1 MPKRCETAACS
12 DRSLLG
18 DNRMDAAIQHFTKHV
33 DDLATNSAEAEREHI
48 RAQQHHGADFRL
60 GEWRGGGA
68 GMAAEQNEVENSQF
82 VMRNA
87 HVGEF
92 SEAGIYAIDHRIAFN
107 NVLDDL
113 SRSVYAFASSCG
125 DLNGFV
131 PRNNRSDLLE
141 RQRLAVQFHAEC

>member
-1 MPKRCETAACS
+1 MRKRCEIAACS

-60 GEWRGGGA
+60 GEWRADAA
-68 GMAAEQNEVENSQF
+68 GMAANEIELKISQF
-82 VMRNA
+82 VRWNA

-92 SEAGIYAIDHRIAFN
+92 SEAGVYAIDHRIALN
-107 NVLDDL
+107 DVLDDL

-131 PRNNRSDLLE
+131 SRNNRSDLLE